1 MQISLKWVNK
11 IININNINLDYL
23 IEKLTL
29 GGFEVDKELG
39 VFKSNISEEKQQKV
53 RSLIEKVKA
62 LAENDDINLLTTAIE
77 ELKSEMKDMVTSPD
91 PLVTDA
97 SGSNP
102 MSDLNDL

>member
-1 MQISLKWVNK
+1 MGQ
-11 IININNINLDYL
+11 
-23 IEKLTL
+23 
-29 GGFEVDKELG
+29 KE
-39 VFKSNISEEKQQKV
+39 QKV
-53 RSLIEKVKA
+53 RSLIEKVKS
-62 LAENDDINLLTTAIE
+62 LIENDDSNLLTTAIE